1 MKTWMGKQG
10 RAFIMSLK
18 QEYVH
23 KDVKTELLDQAIATV
38 RLNQEYNQK
47 EASSLSGP
55 QIAVCTR
62 K

>member
-1 MKTWMGKQG
+1 
-10 RAFIMSLK
+10 MSLK